1 MTPTTTRWCKDINM
15 WTIDRPINPV
25 GDVEPTPLV
34 MIEIMWSCCRI
45 GLMKTRRRF
54 TLN

>member
-25 GDVEPTPLV
+25 GDVEGSCTQNFFFVIRLV
-34 MIEIMWSCCRI
+34 TM
-45 GLMKTRRRF
+45 
-54 TLN
+54 